1 MFIPALSTPILL
13 VFKEWVRGSV
23 LCMNMCLCISIP
35 IEQYNRE
42 GLLRHS
48 VHLQVENTANNFI
61 SIVPSITKLLKDL

>member
-1 MFIPALSTPILL
+1 M
-13 VFKEWVRGSV
+13 